1 MWFLLTIDSVDLCST
16 LAVNWKQLWRNCV
29 QPNVDACR
37 YMPSGEILL
46 YTTRTVFPFQ
56 FSHTQNAVNGFVFSG
71 QCSMSMSST

>member
-37 YMPSGEILL
+37 YMPSD
-46 YTTRTVFPFQ
+46 
-56 FSHTQNAVNGFVFSG
+56 S
-71 QCSMSMSST
+71 CSVVSARCRCPQHNTMHFISTFHHSTSNRFFLFLSN